1 MTNEKSTVSPWT
13 VITVLVVAIA
23 VVTIVV
29 GTITLLVALVIVP
42 AVRQAAEI
50 SGLDEAQLTQMEAE
64 ARELAAAEQELL
76 RETNVYRVHFTT
88 KVVKDRDFNTYDEAR
103 QFGLDTFAP
112 ELKADPDAWIWEG
125 HNQWGFSDFGR
136 AKATGNA
143 FPVAPSAT
151 ITHRV
156 VMK

>member
-1 MTNEKSTVSPWT
+1 MSNEKDRALQWT
-13 VITVLVVAIA
+13 VITVSVVAIA
-23 VVTIVV
+23 VCTI
-29 GTITLLVALVIVP
+29 ILVIVFVAVPVVLQVTSDHMREP
-42 AVRQAAEI
+42 AEFA
-50 SGLDEAQLTQMEAE
+50 TWEAE

-88 KVVKDRDFNTYDEAR
+88 KTLKDRDFETYDEAR
-103 QFGLDTFAP
+103 QFVLDTFAE
-112 ELKADPDAWIWEG
+112 ELRADPDAWIWEG
-125 HNQWGFSDFGR
+125 RNQWGFSDFGR